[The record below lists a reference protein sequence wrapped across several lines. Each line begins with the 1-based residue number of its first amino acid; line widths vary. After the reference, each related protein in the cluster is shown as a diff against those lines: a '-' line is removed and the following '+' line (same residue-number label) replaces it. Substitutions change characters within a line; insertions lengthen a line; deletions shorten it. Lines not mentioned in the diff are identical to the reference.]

1 MEMQKFISTA
11 YTVDIL
17 FYASTLIAHLMKR
30 ERFSRLSAMAAIGAN
45 AAILA
50 ALAFSSH
57 HLPVFSLFEGLLTSI
72 LVLGFLGVFCRQKET
87 SRPDVA
93 AWVWI
98 EVLFLFGITLFF
110 QKEASAYR
118 HDSTFLWVL
127 LFHGLREIALG
138 TGLFAVAH
146 FIFFRLKKDRNAL
159 DKRILHQG
167 RNFLLLTTVLFL
179 NSEYAGMIWCQK
191 GWGDFWHWNGT
202 FFQSTLIILGLMLAF
217 HIPGNS
223 RRADDIRSLLGS
235 AAVLLMLTVK
245 VGKGLFV

>member
-1 MEMQKFISTA
+1 MEMQQFILAA
-11 YTVDIL
+11 YTADIVC
-17 FYASTLIAHLMKR
+17 YTSTLIAHLLKWK
-30 ERFSRLSAMAAIGAN
+30 RFSLGFAIAAIVVN
-45 AAILA
+45 AAILT
-50 ALAFSSH
+50 ALAFSAH
-57 HLPVFSLFEGLLTSI
+57 HLPVFNLFEGLLTTS
-72 LVLGFLGVFCRQKET
+72 LVLGILGLFCRQKET
-87 SRPDVA
+87 SGVDVM

-98 EVLFLFGITLFF
+98 EVLFLFGITLIFP
-110 QKEASAYR
+110 KEASSYR
-118 HDSTFLWVL
+118 HDNTFLWVL

-146 FIFFRLKKDRNAL
+146 FLFFRLKKDRNAL
-159 DKRILHQG
+159 EKRILHQG

-179 NSEYAGMIWCQK
+179 CSEYAGMIWCQK

-245 VGKGLFV
+245 IGKGLFI